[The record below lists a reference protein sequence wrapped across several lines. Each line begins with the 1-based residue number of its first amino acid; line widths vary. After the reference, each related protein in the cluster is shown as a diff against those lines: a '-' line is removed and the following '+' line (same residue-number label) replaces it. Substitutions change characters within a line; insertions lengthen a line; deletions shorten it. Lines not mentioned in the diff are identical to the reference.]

1 MKPETK
7 LKRKFRSIKKLAK
20 NAIKDSPKWKPAQG
34 YKYIKDIRIGEL
46 VETQSGT
53 RAILIDISDV
63 SAAVLVTAVN
73 HVSEKDKAFYLGK
86 HRWSSSTE
94 VKLV

>member
-1 MKPETK
+1 LKRNNI
-7 LKRKFRSIKKLAK
+7 LKRKLAQAKKLAR

-46 VETQSGT
+46 IETQSRT
-53 RAILIDISDV
+53 RAVLIDVSDV

-86 HRWSSSTE
+86 HRWASQSE

>member
-1 MKPETK
+1 MKRNSI
-7 LKRKFRSIKKLAK
+7 LKRKLAQAKKLAR
-20 NAIKDSPKWKPAQG
+20 NAIKNSPKWKPAQG

-46 VETQSGT
+46 VETQSRT
-53 RAILIDISDV
+53 RAILIDVSDV

-86 HRWSSSTE
+86 HRWASQSE